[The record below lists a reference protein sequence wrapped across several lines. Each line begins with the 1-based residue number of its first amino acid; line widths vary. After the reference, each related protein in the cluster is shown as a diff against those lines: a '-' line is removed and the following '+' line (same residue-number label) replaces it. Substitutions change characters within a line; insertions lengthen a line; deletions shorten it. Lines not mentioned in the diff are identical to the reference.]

1 MQGALEK
8 EYKLKA
14 KLQVKQDENNEI
26 LAKLLI
32 TKQNINMEKHNKD
45 IEKIKIERDFLQA
58 TLIQTD
64 ANYWKLKSK
73 KIL

>member
-1 MQGALEK
+1 
-8 EYKLKA
+8 
-14 KLQVKQDENNEI
+14 
-26 LAKLLI
+26 
-32 TKQNINMEKHNKD
+32 MEKHNKD